1 MRHTGC
7 RSIEGVPVASDM
19 IVRIP
24 QAEFSPLSQSDPRQR
39 QPLIVHGHP
48 GDAADQLVILVHG
61 WGGGRYATWRRMA
74 SLLFSDLPAGDL
86 GLYDYPSGRRRPPGT
101 GPDLDRQ
108 AANLADSI
116 RDCGYRSVALVCHSL
131 GGLVARRAI
140 ADNIHSQAA
149 DSGGTPAVDR
159 LAALFLC
166 GTPMA
171 GTRLVPG
178 ALRWTTPDL
187 RWLAAHSRE
196 VTQTAKAFADRVVA
210 DPPAAPGQIVLPVY
224 TLIGGRDRVV
234 DEFSSAGS
242 IPSARRLNTVEGH
255 RSLIQPQT
263 RDDQAYLWLLSHL
276 RGAFAAHAERREQ
289 AAAAGTPPT
298 AHTSSAAPAPRTQ
311 YELDVTTVSDGAHL
325 TGAEHV
331 GPDTSARIRIET
343 IKGEGTKV
351 IGVGEVGP
359 KETGAKDVGGGR

>member
-1 MRHTGC
+1 M
-7 RSIEGVPVASDM
+7 V
-19 IVRIP
+19 VRIP
-24 QAEFSPLSQSDPRQR
+24 QAQFSALGQSDPRQK
-39 QPLIVHGHP
+39 QPLIVHGHE

-61 WGGGRYATWRRMA
+61 WGGGRYTTWRRMA
-74 SLLFSDLPAGDL
+74 SLLFSDLPACDL
-86 GLYDYPSGRRRPPGT
+86 GLYDYPSGRRRFPGT

-116 RDCGYRSVALVCHSL
+116 RDCGYRSVVLVCHSL

-149 DSGGTPAVDR
+149 DSGGALAVDR

-187 RWLAAHSRE
+187 RWLAAHSQE
-196 VTQTAKAFADRVVA
+196 VTRTAKAFADRVVP

-224 TLIGGRDRVV
+224 TLIGGKDRVV

-289 AAAAGTPPT
+289 AGAPSAASAP
-298 AHTSSAAPAPRTQ
+298 SAAPASRSR
-311 YELDVTTVSDGAHL
+311 YDFDATTVRDGAHL
-325 TGAEHV
+325 TVAEHV
-331 GPDTSARIRIET
+331 GQDAEAHIRIET
-343 IKGEGTKV
+343 IEGSGTEV
-351 IGVGEVGP
+351 IGV
-359 KETGAKDVGGGR
+359 KELGVKDVGGGQ